1 MSTLTRRQAGLV
13 PPPPA
18 GRTLPP
24 RAPELRPDPVPDA
37 TPPLKDSRALAA
49 WRATINRTALA
60 RSGEN
65 LSVVL
70 YALIRPGGDPHDDL
84 ADARSYAQAERLL
97 VVDQIVDT
105 LGHHDQACEDDP
117 TLRRGYAR
125 ALHLLGDQSSPVR
138 GFVAVSR
145 TAVTPD
151 GRLYEAQLA
160 LHAARGTA
168 LHLVRGET
176 GF

>member
-1 MSTLTRRQAGLV
+1 MSTLTRPEAALL
-13 PPPPA
+13 PPPA
-18 GRTLPP
+18 RGLPP
-24 RAPELRPDPVPDA
+24 RAPALRPAPA
-37 TPPLKDSRALAA
+37 TPPPLRDSQALAV
-49 WRATINRTALA
+49 WRAAINRAALA
-60 RSGEN
+60 RADGEN

-70 YALIRPGGDPHDDL
+70 YALTRPGGDPHDDL
-84 ADARSYAQAERLL
+84 AAARSYAQRERLL

-117 TLRRGYAR
+117 ALRRGYAR
-125 ALHLLGDQSSPVR
+125 ALHLLGDPSSPVR
-138 GFVAVSR
+138 GVVAVSR

-160 LHAARGTA
+160 LHATRGTA

-176 GF
+176 DI

>member
-1 MSTLTRRQAGLV
+1 MSTLTRPEAALF
-13 PPPPA
+13 PPPA
-18 GRTLPP
+18 RGLPP
-24 RAPELRPDPVPDA
+24 RADAPRPAPA
-37 TPPLKDSRALAA
+37 ASPPLKSLQDLAA
-49 WRATINRTALA
+49 WRAAINRAALA
-60 RSGEN
+60 RFSGES

-70 YALIRPGGDPHDDL
+70 YALTRPGGDPHDDL
-84 ADARSYAQAERLL
+84 AAARSYAQAERLF

-125 ALHLLGDQSSPVR
+125 ALHLLGDPSSPVR
-138 GFVAVSR
+138 GVVAVSR

-176 GF
+176 GI

>member
-1 MSTLTRRQAGLV
+1 MSTLTRPEAALL
-13 PPPPA
+13 PPPA
-18 GRTLPP
+18 RGLLP
-24 RAPELRPDPVPDA
+24 RAPALRPGLAVP
-37 TPPLKDSRALAA
+37 PPLKDFQALAV
-49 WRATINRTALA
+49 WRAAINRAALA
-60 RSGEN
+60 RAEGEN

-70 YALIRPGGDPHDDL
+70 YALTRPGGDPHDDL
-84 ADARSYAQAERLL
+84 AAARGYAQAERLL

-105 LGHHDQACEDDP
+105 LGRHDRAGEDDP

-125 ALHLLGDQSSPVR
+125 ALHFLGNPSSPVR
-138 GFVAVSR
+138 GVVAVSR

-168 LHLVRGET
+168 LHLVRAET
-176 GF
+176 GI